1 MNIQEK
7 TAVVQTAV
15 RNRTSLEELSD
26 ILSKATGGDNLPD
39 TNGSRDL
46 LNDIAEGRR
55 VINQKKMN
63 PDYYSPVELIPASTI
78 KPKPI
83 DWLIPELMPKGMI
96 TMLAGEGGIG
106 KTYLALLMAALITNQ
121 GESFDGQPIQQGKV
135 LIWSGEDA
143 PEYTLIPRLKALG
156 ADLDNIDII
165 GNRAFDSGTVRPFDI
180 TVDLPLV
187 EQTIQNWTNKEI
199 PISLLIIDPVMSVV
213 MGDPHKASH
222 VRQSLEPLRIL
233 AERQNIAVLGI
244 THYSKGSRN
253 NAPQD
258 RVIGSQAFVAFA
270 RMVLGLAK
278 DEETGN
284 RRLVILK
291 SNITDT
297 SVGYD
302 FSYDFYKD
310 DNGCQVARI
319 ELAGRLS
326 GNARELLA
334 EIEPEETE
342 TGATAD
348 AVAFLKGILQE
359 KPLPS
364 TEVFYQ
370 AKQAGHKESAIRT
383 ASHKLKGKVKGTGLC
398 IEKSTSRNGQWIW
411 SYHPV

>member
-1 MNIQEK
+1 MTQIAATNDDIDLAK
-7 TAVVQTAV
+7 TVAEARQAV
-15 RNRTSLEELSD
+15 
-26 ILSKATGGDNLPD
+26 
-39 TNGSRDL
+39 
-46 LNDIAEGRR
+46 
-55 VINQKKMN
+55 NQKKMN

-83 DWLIPELMPKGMI
+83 QWLIPGLMPKGMI
-96 TMLAGEGGIG
+96 TLLAGEGGIG
-106 KTYLALLMAALITNQ
+106 KTYLALLMTALITNQ

-135 LIWSGEDA
+135 LIWSGEDT

-165 GNRAFDSGTVRPFDI
+165 GHRAFDSGTVRPFDI

-199 PISLLIIDPVMSVV
+199 PISLLIVDPVMSVV
-213 MGDPHKASH
+213 LGDPHKASH
-222 VRQSLEPLRIL
+222 VRQSMEPLRIL

-244 THYSKGSRN
+244 THFSKGSSN

-302 FSYDFYKD
+302 FSYDFQKD
-310 DNGCQVARI
+310 ADGCEVANI
-319 ELAGRLS
+319 ELARKLS
-326 GNARELLA
+326 GYARELLA
-334 EIEPEETE
+334 EIEPDEPE
-342 TGATAD
+342 TGAMGD
-348 AVAFLKGILQE
+348 AIEFLKGLLHDA
-359 KPLPS
+359 PLP
-364 TEVFYQ
+364 
-370 AKQAGHKESAIRT
+370 AKQVKKEADEAGHSWRTIQRASKKMNLDIR
-383 ASHKLKGKVKGTGLC
+383 KDKGM
-398 IEKSTSRNGQWIW
+398 NGVWRW
-411 SYHPV
+411 SLPPDYQG